1 MYTGWTILPASGKQ
15 APEGGP
21 EGEGKAAGETRQLL
35 PAIAGMYIKT
45 AEESDCAPG
54 GKVV

>member
-1 MYTGWTILPASGKQ
+1 MPASGKQ
-15 APEGGP
+15 APDAGP
-21 EGEGKAAGETRQLL
+21 GDKKEEAAGKTRQLL

-45 AEESDCAPG
+45 AEESDCVPG